1 MANQL
6 DDSDGEILEGFLCP
20 ICKDDLKTPERL
32 TNHVETQHSEEQDIL
47 KSLKEIFGIAKK
59 KILNLDEP
67 SGDLSRNLESN
78 LSLKA
83 SSLFSTKRFR
93 EPSEESVQEVGVDCD
108 HTAYFKAVRNPR
120 LERYATETNKL
131 IIRLH
136 KLLTDRPRDPIQRK
150 MHEQERVPWL
160 DGKSVKLCPS
170 CAKSFHLTRRQHH
183 CRLCGSIMC
192 HMCSRFLDVNAAE
205 CLLNPSGEST
215 PTNIEAQG
223 PDRDTDP
230 NSLRICEHC
239 LHLLENRKE
248 MQDRATFRPMITR
261 LYDRIQELKREI
273 NPDIPMYRK
282 MVDSLYEGDSIFTLA
297 DVSALRSKIGRV
309 AEQVDNVSK
318 GILALPTPQGSRAEA
333 LKKALRLACVAYIKD
348 EMLSLPQLPLQEEI
362 ERHQR
367 KRREETE
374 MRIERERRL
383 AAEALERYEQ
393 QNPTGSGVQADLG
406 ARSAATGSAVK
417 SLDNWSGYRADTSG
431 PNADPLVEQI
441 NIIKGYIKQAR
452 LALRFEEVA
461 TLEMNL
467 RELQQEFY
475 QRQQNT

>member
-1 MANQL
+1 MASLL
-6 DDSDGEILEGFLCP
+6 DDGDGEILEGFLCP
-20 ICKDDLKTPERL
+20 ICKEDLKTPERL
-32 TNHVETQHSEEQDIL
+32 TNHVETKHSEEQDIL
-47 KSLKEIFGIAKK
+47 KSLKEIFGFARK
-59 KILNLDEP
+59 KILNLDESPDLPKTLENSLNIKP
-67 SGDLSRNLESN
+67 SI
-78 LSLKA
+78 
-83 SSLFSTKRFR
+83 FSIGRVQQ
-93 EPSEESVQEVGVDCD
+93 PVEEIIQEVGADCD
-108 HTAYFKAVRNPR
+108 HMAYFKAVRNPR

-160 DGKSVKLCPS
+160 DGKAVKLCPS

-192 HMCSRFLDVNAAE
+192 HDCSRFLDIGAAE
-205 CLLNPSGEST
+205 CLLNPSGDTT
-215 PTNIEAQG
+215 PTDMEARTG
-223 PDRDTDP
+223 NRDFDINT
-230 NSLRICEHC
+230 LRICEHC

-248 MQDRATFRPMITR
+248 MQDRTTFRPPVTR
-261 LYDRIQELKREI
+261 LYDRAQELKREI
-273 NPDIPMYRK
+273 TPDIPMYRK
-282 MVDSLYEGDSIFTLA
+282 IVTSLYEGDSIFTLA
-297 DVSALRSKIGRV
+297 DASALRSKIGRV
-309 AEQVDNVSK
+309 AEQIDNVSK
-318 GILALPTPQGSRAEA
+318 AILSLPTPQGSRAEA
-333 LKKALRLACVAYIKD
+333 LKKALRLACVTYIKE
-348 EMLSLPQLPLQEEI
+348 EMLSLPQLPLEEEI
-362 ERHQR
+362 ERLQR

-393 QNPTGSGVQADLG
+393 VNSMTNDV
-406 ARSAATGSAVK
+406 ARETQCSATGSAVT

-431 PNADPLVEQI
+431 GPMADPLVEQI

-452 LALRFEEVA
+452 QALRFEEVA

-475 QRQQNT
+475 NRQQNV